1 MKKAEVN
8 IYSKVNEIFV
18 STSVTQKILNDTD
31 NPIEVEVLIKKNL
44 DNIIFS
50 SFYAQIGDSIKVK
63 SKVIKKE
70 KAKEKYNDNISSEN
84 ASIFTDI
91 DKKNKN
97 KIIVHI
103 GNIPP
108 KQELIFT
115 SEFIKF
121 TESSHNSLEYEL
133 FRNLPI
139 LTDKNGYYIE
149 NDIIKGTIEIS
160 MKGKIKKIKKE
171 FYDKLIIK
179 EEKNDQEKN
188 IFIIKYEYDRFEN
201 FITQKYIHKSK
212 KFLSDFINNNYP
224 IYNINIPSSKL
235 YIELDSNINL
245 FSQISALNN
254 QEQSF
259 ILNYK
264 YIAEGN
270 KNKKE
275 EIKLNPALFIIL
287 IDQSDSM
294 SDSSIKAASEALLL
308 FLQSLPVGSFYQIIG
323 FGTDYETYDK
333 KPKEYKQKNIE
344 ESIKII
350 EALKANKGGTN
361 IYEPLKYIYKLK
373 NDYDKILLP
382 RYIFLLTNGN
392 INNKNETLSLIEKN
406 SNKFSIH
413 SFGIGKSF
421 NKHFIKS
428 AGIIGKGSYSFCN
441 EISKLNIKIV
451 STLNSICIPY
461 LANLEIKSPLDE
473 LNLYKI
479 NVNNINIKESA
490 IYKYY
495 YIINKKLE
503 NKKINFSLNYT
514 KKKETETK
522 TEELKPFELPQG
534 DQLSKLIIN
543 KYILENDSLSEKE
556 KIKLALKYQLFIEGT
571 SLFAENELTQ
581 KTKAQIQKKEVI
593 REKKEKKI
601 KTIKDALDALE
612 ENIKNLEQRVNDIE
626 IKANQIHE
634 EAKLKLKEGDEG
646 EAKRL
651 LAKERILIEQLKQID
666 CTLMMMEEDKQ
677 MLDSTEKMKDISKI
691 IKGNNAFKEVADP
704 REKELEVLKENLEEM
719 EAELEEL
726 DDCFEDNQDED
737 DDLEYRLESLKEELK
752 EKSFVKKQEN
762 NNENNYDKKE
772 EEEELAMFLS
782 DNFIAPK
789 KESKNEEKK
798 ETKKFEKKEEKK
810 EVKKNLEDKE
820 EYMQIINT
828 QNFVE
833 GYWDI
838 NVKTSKIKNKYE
850 KEFNLLKGLT
860 GKKIDDTVAMTIIII
875 YFVYKQNKE
884 FLEELAL
891 ILKKAKLY
899 IQEKT
904 DLSYDEIIKQA
915 GI

>member
-503 NKKINFSLNYT
+503 NKKINFSLKYT

>member
-50 SFYAQIGDSIKVK
+50 SFYAQIGDSIKFK

-70 KAKEKYNDNISSEN
+70 KAKEKYNDNISLEN

-160 MKGKIKKIKKE
+160 MKGKIRKIKKE

-270 KNKKE
+270 KNKKK
-275 EIKLNPALFIIL
+275 EIKLKPALFIIL

-503 NKKINFSLNYT
+503 NKKINFSMKYT

>member
-50 SFYAQIGDSIKVK
+50 SFYAQIGDSIKFK

-160 MKGKIKKIKKE
+160 MKGKIRKIKKE

-270 KNKKE
+270 KNKKK
-275 EIKLNPALFIIL
+275 EIKLKPALFIIL

-294 SDSSIKAASEALLL
+294 SDSSIKAASEGLLL

-503 NKKINFSLNYT
+503 NKKINFSMKYT

-556 KIKLALKYQLFIEGT
+556 KIELALKYQLFIEGT

-772 EEEELAMFLS
+772 EEELAMFLS
-782 DNFIAPK
+782 DDFIAPK
-789 KESKNEEKK
+789 KESKNEEKE

>member
-1 MKKAEVN
+1 MQKVEVN
-8 IYSKVNEIFV
+8 IYSQVNEVFA

-50 SFYAQIGDSIKVK
+50 SFYAQIGDSIKFK

-160 MKGKIKKIKKE
+160 MKGKINKIKKE

-503 NKKINFSLNYT
+503 NKKINFSMKYT
-514 KKKETETK
+514 KK

-782 DNFIAPK
+782 DDFIAPK
-789 KESKNEEKK
+789 KESKNEEKE

>member
-50 SFYAQIGDSIKVK
+50 SFYAQIGDSIKFK

-70 KAKEKYNDNISSEN
+70 KAKEKYNDNISLEN

-160 MKGKIKKIKKE
+160 MKGKIRKIKKE

-308 FLQSLPVGSFYQIIG
+308 FLQSLPVGTFYQIIG

-503 NKKINFSLNYT
+503 NKKINFSLKYT